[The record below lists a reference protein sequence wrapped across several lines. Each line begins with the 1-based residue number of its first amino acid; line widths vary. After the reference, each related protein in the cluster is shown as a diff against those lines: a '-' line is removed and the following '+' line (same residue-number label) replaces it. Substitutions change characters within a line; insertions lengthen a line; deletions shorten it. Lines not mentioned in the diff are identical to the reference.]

1 MRKFSFWCFML
12 CVLFISSVIDINYFV
27 HIEYIHLRLT
37 RLFLLSFEPR
47 ERAYHDEDFVGE
59 ELLLLFDDNTH
70 VCNPRSSNKD
80 LFLMAIKLD
89 FFSNF
94 AISLVIKSGII
105 ILFWQRA
112 RLCGPLLISFSLT
125 RSWRC
130 QFSGFIKNFLFLI
143 KKILLLAMNPRE
155 KNLNFLKIYTSLT

>member
-27 HIEYIHLRLT
+27 HIHTLEINSTFSSLI
-37 RLFLLSFEPR
+37 EPR

-59 ELLLLFDDNTH
+59 KLLLLFDDNTH

-89 FFSNF
+89 FFSHF

-130 QFSGFIKNFLFLI
+130 QFRGFIKNFLFLI